1 VLRCG
6 CASANFRRYRVISLI
21 ITMMGLAS
29 IAHLLCCSALGGLG
43 AIIGNVTLVERRGRS
58 EPLDPR
64 RQLEIRTVLE
74 SMPESVVIVNN
85 DSQIVDANSTA
96 FALSGLKREQ
106 LIGMTVGDFAR
117 YMGDREVDGNVVKFQ
132 KPIVSRALAGEVI
145 REERRT
151 VKHPPTGTA
160 IQLLVS
166 ANPIRNEKGEILGA
180 LLVARD
186 VTELANL
193 QQRLADI
200 DRHQAIGHVAAGIA
214 HDFNNTLQTIS
225 QAVAVLKLTPDRP
238 AEERKVF
245 LNMIDNAVRRGA
257 EVISRIRDYLRSGT
271 NLTREVDTCTLLKDA
286 VELTRPMWQSA
297 SGVQVETKL
306 KVTPPVRGNEADL
319 RRVFTNLIINSLQA
333 MPNGGKL
340 VVGCEE
346 KDKNVH
352 AWICDT
358 GQGILPEL
366 RRRVFDPY
374 FTTKPG
380 GTGLGLS
387 GAQKILL
394 GLGGNI
400 SFESEPGKGTQFD
413 VYLPKA
419 QKQAEN

>member
-1 VLRCG
+1 MLDLG
-6 CASANFRRYRVISLI
+6 PISRALHATDFLGLI
-21 ITMMGLAS
+21 
-29 IAHLLCCSALGGLG
+29 ALG
-43 AIIGNVTLVERRGRS
+43 NVMLVERRGRN

-64 RQLEIRTVLE
+64 RQIEIRTVLE
-74 SMPESVVIVNN
+74 SMPESVVIV
-85 DSQIVDANSTA
+85 DKEGCIVDANRVTVG
-96 FALSGLKREQ
+96 LSGLSRDK
-106 LIGMTVGDFAR
+106 LIGMSMSDFAR
-117 YMGDREVDGNVVKFQ
+117 LLGDPQSDSNVVPFQ
-132 KPIVSRALAGEVI
+132 KPIVQRALAGQI
-145 REERRT
+145 IHEERRT
-151 VKHPPTGTA
+151 VKHPPTG
-160 IQLLVS
+160 IPVQLLVS

-180 LLVARD
+180 LVVARD

-214 HDFNNTLQTIS
+214 HDFNNTLQTIA
-225 QAVAVLKLTPDRP
+225 QAVAVLQMTPDRP

-257 EVISRIRDYLRSGT
+257 EVISRIRDYLRSGSNAT
-271 NLTREVDTCTLLKDA
+271 QEVNVQALLQDA

-297 SGVQVETKL
+297 KGVEVETEIGA
-306 KVTPPVRGNEADL
+306 TPAVRGNEADL

-333 MPNGGKL
+333 MPSGGKL
-340 VVGCEE
+340 MVGCEE
-346 KDKNVH
+346 KDRNVH
-352 AWICDT
+352 AWVRDN
-358 GQGILPEL
+358 GSGIAPEL
-366 RRRVFDPY
+366 SRKIFNPY

-400 SFESEPGKGTQFD
+400 SFSSEAGKGTQFD

-419 QKQAEN
+419 DAQPHR

>member
-1 VLRCG
+1 MHFAL
-6 CASANFRRYRVISLI
+6 SHL
-21 ITMMGLAS
+21 
-29 IAHLLCCSALGGLG
+29 HLLSRAAWLLSGI
-43 AIIGNVTLVERRGRS
+43 AFTNVVVVERRGRG

-64 RQLEIRTVLE
+64 RQIEIRTVLE
-74 SMPESVVIVNN
+74 SMPESVVIVNTEG
-85 DSQIVDANSTA
+85 QIVDANSVA
-96 FALSGLKREQ
+96 LALSGLKRER
-106 LIGMTVGDFAR
+106 LVGMTMSDFAR
-117 YMGDREVDGNVVKFQ
+117 YMGDGGQDRNLVQFT
-132 KPIVSRALAGEVI
+132 KPIVSRALAGEVVH
-145 REERRT
+145 EERRV
-151 VKHPPTGTA
+151 VKHPPTGTPV
-160 IQLLVS
+160 QLLVS
-166 ANPIRNEKGEILGA
+166 ANPIRSEQGDILGA
-180 LLVARD
+180 LVVARD

-225 QAVAVLKLTPDRP
+225 QAVAVLQMTPDRP
-238 AEERKVF
+238 QEERQVF
-245 LNMIDNAVRRGA
+245 LNMIETAVRRGA

-271 NLTREVDTCTLLKDA
+271 NATREVDVCTLLQDA

-297 SGVQVETKL
+297 QGVEVETEFHP
-306 KVTPPVRGNEADL
+306 TPPVRGNEADL

-333 MPNGGKL
+333 MTSGGKL
-340 VVGCEE
+340 LVGCEE
-346 KDKNVH
+346 KDRNIHV
-352 AWICDT
+352 WVRDT
-358 GQGILPEL
+358 GSGISPEL
-366 RRRVFDPY
+366 RRQVFNPY

-419 QKQAEN
+419 VVSSQ

>member
-1 VLRCG
+1 MP
-6 CASANFRRYRVISLI
+6 SAIL
-21 ITMMGLAS
+21 
-29 IAHLLCCSALGGLG
+29 HLQQFCSAASLAVLV
-43 AIIGNVTLVERRGRS
+43 IGNVVVVERRGRG

-64 RQLEIRTVLE
+64 RQIEIRTVLE
-74 SMPESVVIVNN
+74 SMPESVVIVNTEGH
-85 DSQIVDANSTA
+85 IVDANGVA
-96 FALSGLKREQ
+96 LLLSGLKREQ
-106 LIGMTVGDFAR
+106 ITGMTMEAFAR
-117 YMGDREVDGNVVKFQ
+117 YMGDGEQDGNIVKFQ
-132 KPIVSRALAGEVI
+132 KPIVARALAGEVVH
-145 REERRT
+145 EEHRV
-151 VKHPPTGTA
+151 VKHPPTGTPV
-160 IQLLVS
+160 QLLVS
-166 ANPIRNEKGEILGA
+166 ANPIRSEDGKILGA

-225 QAVAVLKLTPDRP
+225 QAVAVLQMTPDRSP
-238 AEERKVF
+238 EERKVF
-245 LNMIDNAVRRGA
+245 LDMIQNAVRRGA

-271 NLTREVDTCTLLKDA
+271 NATRDVDVCALLRDS
-286 VELTRPMWQSA
+286 VELTKPMWQSA
-297 SGVQVETKL
+297 RGIEVETAFDP
-306 KVTPPVRGNEADL
+306 TPPVRGNEADL

-333 MPNGGKL
+333 MTGGGKL
-340 VVGCEE
+340 IVGCEE
-346 KDKNVH
+346 KDRNVH
-352 AWICDT
+352 VWVRDS
-358 GQGILPEL
+358 GSGISPEL
-366 RRRVFDPY
+366 RRQVFNPY

-419 QKQAEN
+419 PPPRESESEPKQ